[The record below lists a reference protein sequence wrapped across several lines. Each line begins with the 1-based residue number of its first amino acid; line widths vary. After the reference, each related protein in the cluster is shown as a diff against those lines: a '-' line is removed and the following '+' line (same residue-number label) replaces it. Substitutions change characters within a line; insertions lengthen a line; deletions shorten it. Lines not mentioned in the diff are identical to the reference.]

1 MYAEYLSFM
10 GYRVLTAGNGLAG
23 LDLAVAQRPDVVVLD
38 LTMPGMDG
46 WEVCRRLKSQPAPPR
61 VIVVTGHGMRGT
73 RQADR
78 ELACDAYFLKPCLP
92 DDLLAEIENQLRT
105 RAA

>member
-10 GYRVLTAGNGLAG
+10 GYRVLTAANGLAG
-23 LDLAVAQRPDVVVLD
+23 LDLALAHRPDVVVLD

-61 VIVVTGHGMRGT
+61 VIV
-73 RQADR
+73 
-78 ELACDAYFLKPCLP
+78 KPCLP
-92 DDLLAEIENQLRT
+92 DDLLAEIENRLRT